1 LQIVPTSLPWRITAH
16 RNAEREAG
24 LPECQPAAKGPKMT
38 PVDLLIETGEKLHGP
53 NWMARLSDDL
63 GVNDSTVRFWVNGKM
78 RLRSSHPIMDRL
90 VDLIDLRMIELN
102 ELRLKFLSLAADG
115 DTLDSVKSL
124 PQR

>member
-1 LQIVPTSLPWRITAH
+1 
-16 RNAEREAG
+16 
-24 LPECQPAAKGPKMT
+24 MT